1 MINWNMLCISYWGDL
16 TAVADLVITKSIE
29 SGESEKAPPHWI
41 VASSLS
47 VIISV
52 QTVSQATHVIARL
65 NLILAG
71 VF

>member
-1 MINWNMLCISYWGDL
+1 MLCISYWGDL
-16 TAVADLVITKSIE
+16 TAVADLVITKSTE
-29 SGESEKAPPHWI
+29 SGESEKAPPHWK